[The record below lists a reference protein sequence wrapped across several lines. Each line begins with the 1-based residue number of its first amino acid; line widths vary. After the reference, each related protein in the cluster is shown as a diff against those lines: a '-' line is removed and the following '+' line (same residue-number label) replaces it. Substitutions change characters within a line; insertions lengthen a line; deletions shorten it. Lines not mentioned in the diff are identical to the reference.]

1 MPSTSAN
8 NPKIQGEAVGRR
20 KRAIAS
26 ARLSAGNGEI
36 TVNGKDAKVYFP
48 TSFAQMRLVSP
59 LKVSGAETKYTISIK
74 VAGGGPNGQLDA
86 CVLAIA
92 RALVDHKVAAKPA
105 LRTAGLMTRDPRE
118 RQRRMIGT
126 GGKARRRKSSP
137 KR

>member
-1 MPSTSAN
+1 MPSTSN
-8 NPKIQGEAVGRR
+8 SPKIQGQAVGRR

-26 ARLSAGNGEI
+26 ARLTTGTGEI
-36 TVNGKDAKVYFP
+36 TVNGKDSKVYF
-48 TSFAQMRLVSP
+48 SSAFAQMKLLAP
-59 LKVSGAETKYTISIK
+59 LKTTGTETKYAISLK
-74 VAGGGPNGQLDA
+74 VVGGGPTGQLDA

-92 RALVDHKVAAKPA
+92 RALVDHKATNKTS
-105 LRTAGLMTRDPRE
+105 LRTAGLMTRDSRE

>member
-1 MPSTSAN
+1 MPSTVSS
-8 NPKIQGEAVGRR
+8 PKIQGSAVGRR

-26 ARLSAGNGEI
+26 ARISAGTGEI
-36 TVNGKDAKVYFP
+36 TVNGKSAQAYFP
-48 TSFAQMRLVSP
+48 SRYAQVRLLSP
-59 LKVSGAETKYTISIK
+59 LKISGSETKYHVSLK

-92 RALVDHKVAAKPA
+92 RALVDHKVTHKTV
-105 LRTAGLMTRDPRE
+105 LRNAGLMTRDSRD

>member
-1 MPSTSAN
+1 MPSIASS
-8 NPKIQGEAVGRR
+8 PKIQGSAVGRR

-26 ARLSAGNGEI
+26 ARISPGDGGI
-36 TVNGKDAKVYFP
+36 TVNGKSAKVYF
-48 TSFAQMRLVSP
+48 SSAFFQAKLLSP
-59 LKVSGAETKYTISIK
+59 LKITGNETKYNISLK
-74 VAGGGPNGQLDA
+74 VVGGGPNGQLDA

-92 RALVDHKVAAKPA
+92 RALVDHKAANKVA
-105 LRTAGLMTRDPRE
+105 LRNAGLMTRDSRE